1 MSNAVGSVF
10 RNLGGTV
17 RVRTEEGFYD
27 CKIRGSLQDG
37 ICIGD
42 RVVIDTD
49 HLTVEKR
56 LERRN
61 QLLRPVVANVEYVLL
76 VFAASDPS
84 ISYTLLDKMLVTA
97 EHAGIE
103 PVICINK
110 MDLDPAS
117 LQEVQARY
125 ALAGYLVIST
135 AAETGEGI
143 ETVKEL
149 LKGKI
154 TVLAGPSGVGKTTI
168 LSKLT
173 GLALRTGEVSKAA
186 NRGKHT
192 TRHSEF
198 YELECGGILADSPG
212 FGAVDLSYVGKDL
225 MRECFPEFAP
235 YKDCKFADCMH
246 VNEPGCAVRAAVEE
260 GKIPSERYESYL
272 RIMEGM

>member
-1 MSNAVGSVF
+1 MSSAVGSVF

-42 RVVIDTD
+42 RVVIDTQ
-49 HLTVEKR
+49 HLTVERR
-56 LERRN
+56 LERKN
-61 QLLRPVVANVEYVLL
+61 KLLRPVVANVEYVLL

-110 MDLDPAS
+110 NDLDAAVAE
-117 LQEVQARY
+117 EVKNRY
-125 ALAGYLVIST
+125 ACAGYHVISV
-135 AAETGEGI
+135 AAEAGEGI
-143 ETVKEL
+143 DRVKAL
-149 LKGKI
+149 LKNRVA
-154 TVLAGPSGVGKTTI
+154 VLAGPSGVGKTTI

-173 GLALRTGEVSKAA
+173 GLTLRTGEVSRAA

-198 YELECGGILADSPG
+198 YELDCGGVIADSPG
-212 FGAVDLSYVGKDL
+212 FGAVDLSYVGKEM
-225 MRECFPEFAP
+225 MRDCFPEFAP
-235 YKDCKFADCMH
+235 YKDCKFADCTH
-246 VNEPGCAVRAAVEE
+246 TNEPGCVVRAAVEQ
-260 GKIPSERYESYL
+260 GKIPIARYESYL
-272 RIMEGM
+272 RIMEGI